1 MSPLNWLNN
10 QRGVTK
16 ISLSFAIPIG
26 TLALGFGVRGLLNN
40 VPRHYE
46 DRNCLD
52 VVDAPIAVLLD
63 NTLVKATAHPFGPGW
78 IIIPMPP
85 LPPIKLP

>member
-1 MSPLNWLNN
+1 MSPLTWLSN

-16 ISLSFAIPIG
+16 ISLSFAIPAG
-26 TLALGFGVRGLLNN
+26 TLVLGFGLRGFFGARP
-40 VPRHYE
+40 VAYT

-78 IIIPMPP
+78 IVIPIPPMPT
-85 LPPIKLP
+85 LSK